1 MRIKFLILMV
11 ALTATYPAQAAD
23 SQNLM
28 QIYQQALSHDPVWM
42 SAQSSNRALQEK
54 LPQGQSQ
61 FLPAVTFN
69 AGASASKTEFS
80 PVGATVFSNN
90 KFYFVLGIA
99 LYTKEITFVC
109 LIRSV
114 LLSPKIKPIN

>member
-61 FLPAVTFN
+61 FLVIINRLFLVTHM
-69 AGASASKTEFS
+69 
-80 PVGATVFSNN
+80 
-90 KFYFVLGIA
+90 I
-99 LYTKEITFVC
+99 
-109 LIRSV
+109 
-114 LLSPKIKPIN
+114 